1 MKLYFPALD
10 SLRFFASLNI
20 VLLHF
25 ASSYLITYAKIDK
38 AFFTTDVF
46 FLLSGFIYAV
56 MFGFKEVP
64 KLKPFIKERF
74 RRLYPLHIICTLIIF
89 AIVFYRTNHLDN
101 VVYALKTLALHV
113 SLLWVFVP
121 DQGHWL
127 NQPSWT
133 LSVFFICYALT
144 PAFLR
149 FLSNRGKATL
159 WILLAISLLALL
171 CVFNFKDVPNVSR
184 GLYFFSGMLLGK
196 LFFTGAIPLPRKAW
210 LNDLLLLLTIVL
222 ICMNRFH
229 QPILYSALLLLLA
242 NNTGIIVRILSMPWL
257 RAVGKASFYT
267 YLLHGVVIELLHL
280 YLDKVAMWKYNPF
293 NNLWATIIIM
303 VVLYGSCTMYG
314 VIVRRFSRRGIKTR

>member
-1 MKLYFPALD
+1 MKFYFPALD

-38 AFFTTDVF
+38 AFFTADVF

-56 MFGFKEVP
+56 MFGFKDAP

-74 RRLYPLHIICTLIIF
+74 KRLYPLHIICTLIIF
-89 AIVFYRTNHLDN
+89 AIILYRTSHLDN
-101 VVYALKTLALHV
+101 VAYALKTLALHV
-113 SLLWVFVP
+113 SLLWAFVP
-121 DQGHWL
+121 NQGHWL

-133 LSVFFICYALT
+133 LSAFFICYALT
-144 PAFLR
+144 PVF
-149 FLSNRGKATL
+149 FNFVSKRGKVTL
-159 WILLAISLLALL
+159 WALFATSILALV
-171 CVFNFKDVPNVSR
+171 CFKGAPNVFR
-184 GLYFFSGMLLGK
+184 GVYFFSGMFLGR
-196 LFFTGAIPLPRKAW
+196 LFFIGAVPLPRKAW

-229 QPILYSALLLLLA
+229 QPILYSVLLLLLA
-242 NNTGIIVRILSMPWL
+242 NNTGIIVQILSVSWL
-257 RAVGKASFYT
+257 RAIGKASFYT

-293 NNLWATIIIM
+293 NNLRATIIIM
-303 VVLYGSCTMYG
+303 IVLYGSCTMYG
-314 VIVRRFSRRGIKTR
+314 VIARRFSRRGIKTH